1 MNCLNVFDN
10 FVRLALKVL
19 TVEIG
24 LQEVKSV
31 QERSISSTR
40 IG

>member
-1 MNCLNVFDN
+1 MNCLSVFDN
-10 FVRLALKVL
+10 FVRLTLKVL

-24 LQEVKSV
+24 LHEIENV